1 MQIMPFFPLFQIF
14 LSLMMLVAVS
24 QFVKPVTSVPPFV
37 FPHGGCMSVL
47 TDIVSQFY
55 GNFFLV
61 KLQFYVTFLTGLF
74 ITFILFYLKKN
85 K

>member
-1 MQIMPFFPLFQIF
+1 
-14 LSLMMLVAVS
+14 
-24 QFVKPVTSVPPFV
+24 
-37 FPHGGCMSVL
+37 MSVL

-85 K
+85 KYMQLPFHLLVKSLGQSLSE